1 MVDIRSRLVFLSL
14 LFTINYNINSLM
26 ACPPSGGYSPSHTNN
41 KRQQTCHNALT

>member
-26 ACPPSGGYSPSHTNN
+26 ACPPSGGYST
-41 KRQQTCHNALT
+41 KTFKKLLQI